1 MIDIRPEVEAD
12 YERVHAI
19 TEAAFAPM
27 PFSNVSEPRV
37 IRTLREDSD
46 VTLALVA
53 QMDSRPVGHIMFS
66 PIKVTDGGDGWIALG
81 PVSVDPDHQK
91 QGVGHALIVE
101 GLKRIERTGAPGCI
115 LIGNP
120 AYYSRFG
127 FIGDGRI
134 TYRDLPAPVVQW
146 LSFGQEK
153 PGGEVTF
160 APGLE

>member
-1 MIDIRPEVEAD
+1 MIDLRPEAEAD
-12 YERVHAI
+12 YDKIHAI

-27 PFSNVSEPRV
+27 PFSNGSEPTV
-37 IRTLREDSD
+37 IRRLRADGD
-46 VTLALVA
+46 ATLALVA
-53 QMDSRPVGHIMFS
+53 ERDDRLVGHIMFS
-66 PIKVTDGGDGWIALG
+66 PISVSDGGEGWIALG
-81 PVSVDPDHQK
+81 PVSVDPELQK
-91 QGVGHALIVE
+91 QGIGQALIVE
-101 GLKRIERTGAPGCI
+101 GLKHIERMGAPGCI

-127 FIGDGRI
+127 FVGDGRI